1 MADQGSGKARNLASG
16 IAVVLMAMVATATG
30 IWLQRSGE
38 APAVQSALANL
49 SLPDPGGKAQSL
61 AQWRGQVVLVNFW
74 ATWCEPCRKEMPAL
88 EAAQKQFGPNGLQIV
103 GIAIDSPGKVAQ
115 FAKEVGVSYPLV
127 TGGLE
132 TIEMIREL
140 GNKAGGL
147 PFTVV
152 LDRQGRVKATHLG
165 ELSGADIERL
175 IRPHLG

>member
-1 MADQGSGKARNLASG
+1 MAEPPSAKTRSVLGG
-16 IAVVLMAMVATATG
+16 IAVVVIAIVAASTG
-30 IWLQRSGE
+30 IWMQRSGE
-38 APAVQSALANL
+38 IPAVESALANL

-61 AQWRGQVVLVNFW
+61 AQWRGQVVVVNFW

-115 FAKEVGVSYPLV
+115 FAREVGVSYPLV
-127 TGGLE
+127 IGGLE
-132 TIEMIREL
+132 TIELIREL

-152 LDRQGRVKATHLG
+152 LDRQGRVKASHLG

-175 IRPHLG
+175 VRPLLG